1 MIFKWIPT
9 LVVLTLLAELC
20 PSQEVPGIAY
30 MDILRTAPRKRVEG
44 AAPDPDLPV
53 VPLEQGGN
61 RRYDV
66 MLDYEDD
73 YFEYVDTDNEDEAVV
88 TTLERPQKPEA
99 VLSTDITDYVLVSID
114 TSEENEPIDLSAV
127 EFVKDAELLAVDPFV
142 SRASVEKVSRP
153 RDRQEQHIQRKP
165 FKKSVL
171 ESPPYADEYLLERE
185 QFAPHS
191 SQASSSRSYRNDEY
205 SEEKFEPMVV
215 YSSGD
220 YPNSPLSEDYY
231 TNAYER
237 GDVIS
242 SLSLEGN
249 FSAENTSSQYDSLD
263 YLSASSQL
271 YPSYLPYN
279 DSTDSYAYKETT
291 RGYHRTTYNPMLQ
304 DENPGFSV
312 PYSGENPVTTSGT
325 TDTGSSAYSTV
336 LSRRSNIPNNKLP
349 RSRTDRRSRDEIMYY
364 TGLQREIEKSS
375 LLIDAI
381 KDVRSREGKQMSY
394 RNVDVTTTI
403 TPLPDLRVIRS
414 ALGSHPLYRNLP
426 GTTSPP
432 RIKDKQYVYREYE
445 NEKDEYENMYL
456 PARAKSLELSEIDE
470 VREYFNTL
478 VPKASYRP
486 KDFPTYPSYPGQRIY
501 LPTITTYKPS
511 EIPKYKNWRPL
522 SLTSKLKTKS
532 PPEIPTEHR
541 NNPKYSNKL
550 STSVFKPSKPIPSQ
564 YSQLPITIPYTS
576 KPHVSSPSKHYSP
589 EDSYQ
594 PKSTPRYYTPTRSPA
609 HRHTDSKTYKKKA
622 KYVTTSVE
630 ETTSTP
636 YYDTSK
642 PQYSTSGYKYSTSRP
657 QYSTPRPY
665 YSIERQRFS
674 TPRPHYTSSRT
685 EPELPPFYPSK
696 SFTRQNSRQ
705 PSEHP
710 YTDAGGPPRRPTP
723 EPTRRQR
730 RGPEMELNID
740 SKAKFP
746 KFGYN
751 IDRYFDDFPA
761 FGFFDYEPSRE
772 VY

>member
-1 MIFKWIPT
+1 MISKWISM
-9 LVVLTLLAELC
+9 LVVLMLLAELC
-20 PSQEVPGIAY
+20 LSQEVPGIAY

-44 AAPDPDLPV
+44 AAPDPDLPIA
-53 VPLEQGGN
+53 PLEPGGN

-73 YFEYVDTDNEDEAVV
+73 YFEYVDTDNEEDAVV

-114 TSEENEPIDLSAV
+114 TSEENDPIDLPAL
-127 EFVKDAELLAVDPFV
+127 EIVKDAELLAVDPFV
-142 SRASVEKVSRP
+142 SRTSVEKVPRSR
-153 RDRQEQHIQRKP
+153 DGKEQHIQRKQS
-165 FKKSVL
+165 KKSAL
-171 ESPPYADEYLLERE
+171 NSQPYADEFLPER
-185 QFAPHS
+185 
-191 SQASSSRSYRNDEY
+191 
-205 SEEKFEPMVV
+205 SEDGYEPIVV
-215 YSSGD
+215 YSSADDPGYSYSED

-237 GDVIS
+237 DDVIS
-242 SLSLEGN
+242 SISLEGN

-271 YPSYLPYN
+271 YPSYVPYN
-279 DSTDSYAYKETT
+279 YPRDSYAYKEST
-291 RGYHRTTYNPMLQ
+291 RGNHKPTYSPMLH
-304 DENPGFSV
+304 DESPGFSV
-312 PYSGENPVTTSGT
+312 PYSGENSATTSVT
-325 TDTGSSAYSTV
+325 TDTGSSTYSTV

-349 RSRTDRRSRDEIMYY
+349 RSRTDRQSRDEIMYY

-381 KDVRSREGKQMSY
+381 KDVRSREGRHITYKN
-394 RNVDVTTTI
+394 REVTTTV
-403 TPLPDLRVIRS
+403 TPVPDLRSIRS
-414 ALGSHPLYRNLP
+414 ALGPHPLYRNLP
-426 GTTSPP
+426 GKSGPP
-432 RIKDKQYVYREYE
+432 RIRDKQYVYREYE

-501 LPTITTYKPS
+501 LPPITTYKPS

-532 PPEIPTEHR
+532 PPEILTEHR

-550 STSVFKPSKPIPSQ
+550 STSMFKPSKPIPSQ
-564 YSQLPITIPYTS
+564 HSPLPVTIPYTS
-576 KPHVSSPSKHYSP
+576 KPRVSSPSKHYPP

-594 PKSTPRYYTPTRSPA
+594 PKSTPRYYTPTKSPA
-609 HRHTDSKTYKKKA
+609 HRHTDSKTYKKKT
-622 KYVTTSVE
+622 KYVTTSLE

-636 YYDTSK
+636 HHDTSK
-642 PQYSTSGYKYSTSRP
+642 PQYSTSGSQYSTSRP

-665 YSIERQRFS
+665 HSTVRQYFS

-685 EPELPPFYPSK
+685 EPEPPPFYPSK
-696 SFTRQNSRQ
+696 SYTRQNSRQ
-705 PSEHP
+705 PSEHL
-710 YTDAGGPPRRPTP
+710 YTEAGGPPRRPTL

-730 RGPEMELNID
+730 RGPEMELSID